1 MNELTNDR
9 DFGKDIRELFFRN
22 VYYWKYYLISLIIFL
37 TVAYSY
43 TRYATYKYDITATLE
58 IIDKAQDSEMA
69 LPTAMTVFNRSL
81 INIENEMGVLKSYS
95 LHERTVNSLKSYIKY
110 YTIGNIKK
118 TENHI
123 SQWVNDHDI
132 NFLFDDLKDYLGM
145 SYIFQ
150 NINGKLVIEEL
161 KDEVPIKKYKFPN
174 LSTKSKSHDLPFE
187 IQLDQLNE
195 GEKKSISILDK
206 EPIILN
212 FISSL
217 SLKPYGTNSDQIIL
231 SVRNSNKLIGQDYI
245 NELMF
250 QFDKDG
256 IEDRKLGYRRTIEF
270 VNTREKILR
279 DELSI
284 IESEKEQYKKTNEIS
299 SLEVATQSNMS
310 LQNMYDSQL
319 FELESQMDLI
329 LLLKNFILENPKNI
343 LPLEIGI
350 DNATIN
356 ELISNY
362 NLILDERD
370 KLLSSAGKNNYY
382 LKTLEKKLQ
391 DIYISIE
398 TAIDNYEQSVNSSI
412 ANIKIKEEEFSDKY
426 RSIPENEKILRSIN
440 RELEIKEALYLLLL
454 QKKEEAQINLAV
466 VKPSIKI
473 IDYGKSSK
481 FPVTP
486 DKKIIL
492 LSSFLIGLL
501 IPYSILYFYFKTDN
515 KFHNKNDLQKS
526 LNSSLPILGEIP
538 LDKTNSNSFISE
550 NSRSHFAE
558 SLRILYSN
566 LKLTKLLSENKKDS
580 KNGKVIL
587 VTSSIKGE
595 GKTTISV
602 NLAKLLSN
610 RSESKVLL
618 VGTDLRNPQ
627 IHKFIGIDKNSSGLS
642 NYIYQNDISF
652 DDLIIRK
659 DKLDIIISGPIPPN
673 PSELIAS
680 ENFEDFISKVK
691 SIYDYVIIDTA
702 PVMLVSDTLEISKFS
717 DFNLFVVRANFTP
730 DFVVDYLN
738 KKCSDENTFRDSS
751 IIFNGVGGKDSYG
764 YNYAYKYSYGYGYNY
779 GYGYGYNQDKK

>member
-1 MNELTNDR
+1 
-9 DFGKDIRELFFRN
+9 
-22 VYYWKYYLISLIIFL
+22 
-37 TVAYSY
+37 
-43 TRYATYKYDITATLE
+43 
-58 IIDKAQDSEMA
+58 
-69 LPTAMTVFNRSL
+69 
-81 INIENEMGVLKSYS
+81 
-95 LHERTVNSLKSYIKY
+95 
-110 YTIGNIKK
+110 
-118 TENHI
+118 
-123 SQWVNDHDI
+123 
-132 NFLFDDLKDYLGM
+132 
-145 SYIFQ
+145 
-150 NINGKLVIEEL
+150 
-161 KDEVPIKKYKFPN
+161 
-174 LSTKSKSHDLPFE
+174 
-187 IQLDQLNE
+187 
-195 GEKKSISILDK
+195 
-206 EPIILN
+206 
-212 FISSL
+212 
-217 SLKPYGTNSDQIIL
+217 
-231 SVRNSNKLIGQDYI
+231 
-245 NELMF
+245 MF

-284 IESEKEQYKKTNEIS
+284 IESEKIQYKKTNEIS

-319 FELESQMDLI
+319 FELESQYLI

-350 DNATIN
+350 DNSTIN

-566 LKLTKLLSENKKDS
+566 LKKLTKLLSENKKNS

-717 DFNLFVVRANFTP
+717 DLI
-730 DFVVDYLN
+730 YLLLEQI
-738 KKCSDENTFRDSS
+738 SLP
-751 IIFNGVGGKDSYG
+751 IL
-764 YNYAYKYSYGYGYNY
+764 
-779 GYGYGYNQDKK
+779 